1 MASSLPWHRDGVP
14 FQRSTLPFPSR
25 GKIIL
30 LSIVRVV
37 LDGSMERFLRLSE
50 VTLRFFCVIK
60 F

>member
-1 MASSLPWHRDGVP
+1 MVSSLPWHRDGVP
-14 FQRSTLPFPSR
+14 FQRSTGCRLFPSW

-50 VTLRFFCVIK
+50 VTLVPFV
-60 F
+60 